1 MYGSWQGSGLVEKP
15 TPKPGPY
22 DALVRPLAIAPCSS
36 DVHNAYEIGSPA
48 FLNERILGHEAL
60 AEVVEVGSEVK
71 DFKAG
76 DRIVVPAVT
85 PDWHNPSIEDSYHQH
100 TKAPN
105 DSFKYAFS
113 LDGLLCRVLY
123 CAAGGYERCHVARGD
138 AAGEGC
144 SWPVT

>member
-1 MYGSWQGSGLVEKP
+1 MRGFGCTVPGKEVGWIEKP

-48 FLNERILGHEAL
+48 FLNERILGHDAL

-85 PDWHNPSIEDSYHQH
+85 PDWHNPALRILTSAHQG
-100 TKAPN
+100 AQ
-105 DSFKYAFS
+105 
-113 LDGLLCRVLY
+113 
-123 CAAGGYERCHVARGD
+123 
-138 AAGEGC
+138 
-144 SWPVT
+144 